1 MRCFSGAAGLA
12 CLGPPAVF
20 KRPTVSCYCRCL
32 PTACLITSVG
42 PGELGRAVC
51 VGGGAG
57 CVPLASVRPAGSCV
71 LSRRHS
77 AMSDAVTLPCMLCFY
92 MAPACQTSRSC

>member
-51 VGGGAG
+51 VGGGRGA
-57 CVPLASVRPAGSCV
+57 CPSHLCDPPDPASCPGATARC
-71 LSRRHS
+71 L
-77 AMSDAVTLPCMLCFY
+77 ML
-92 MAPACQTSRSC
+92 